1 MNAALL
7 LLLAGAAGQPASPPP
22 GAADATP
29 PAEAFRVLDREPSPG
44 PRITAYLEHQ
54 LDFAWAQDEARRKRW
69 AAVATEADLLK
80 LQAETRAKALGL
92 IGGLPAERTPLHARV
107 TGAVPMDGYRI
118 EKLLF
123 ESQPGLFVTA
133 LVYLPDGAGPKPA
146 VLLPCGHSAVG
157 KAFANYQEIGGRL
170 AKRGYVVLSWDP
182 VGQGERSQ
190 FWDAARGR
198 SRYNLVCGEH
208 AVLGNLATLAGTSLV
223 RYEVWD
229 GMRAL
234 DYLLTR
240 PEVDPRRLSITGT
253 SGGGFQSTW
262 IGALDE
268 RIGVVAPSCFV
279 TALPM
284 RMANRIFEDPDSD
297 PEQDPP
303 GLVSEGIDHPGLLLL
318 AYPRAVHVAS
328 AVKDF
333 VPIEGARRT
342 IRELRALYGRFGH
355 ADRVG
360 FAQGYHEHR
369 YSAENQEQAFAFLDR
384 FNGLPARAGLPAVKV
399 LPPERLR
406 VTASGQVRVD
416 LGGRSLVDVIRDD
429 SHVPRGTP
437 PQGLRQR
444 YQAAGHADVRGT
456 PVVWE
461 RAGDSR
467 IGDVSIDRYRVRHSG
482 ELTLLLL
489 HVHRAGPAAR
499 TLLDVSLSGK
509 AGPADWPWIT
519 RRLAAGD
526 AVVSFDLR
534 GTGED
539 RMRYRAA
546 SIDDP
551 AIAPAD
557 EAAAYADPLSGVLAN
572 HVYNSLLTGR
582 PYLLEAVEDVEV
594 AARVAREALGAKR
607 LAIAGRGDAGLLAV
621 VASEAL
627 PGLELAN
634 EPGTVVFSWRDTVEQ
649 GRETWPIQYLFPD
662 GAALR

>member
-1 MNAALL
+1 MGSALL
-7 LLLAGAAGQPASPPP
+7 LLVVAASQAAPAS
-22 GAADATP
+22 AAPARAQP
-29 PAEAFRVLDREPSPG
+29 PAEAFRVLEREPPTG
-44 PRITAYLEHQ
+44 PRITAYLQHQ
-54 LDFAWAQDEARRKRW
+54 LDRAWAQDEARRARW
-69 AAVATEADLLK
+69 AEVRTEAELLR
-80 LQAETRAKALGL
+80 LRAETRARVLAL
-92 IGGLPAERTPLHARV
+92 IGGLPVETTPLHARV
-107 TGAVPMDGYRI
+107 TGTIPMDGYRI
-118 EKLLF
+118 EKLVF
-123 ESQPGLFVTA
+123 ESQPGLHVTA
-133 LVYLPDGAGPKPA
+133 VLYVPDAPAGAKPA
-146 VLLPCGHSAVG
+146 VLLPCGHSPVG

-229 GMRAL
+229 GMRAV

-240 PEVDPRRLSITGT
+240 PEVDPKRLSITGT
-253 SGGGFQSTW
+253 SGGGTQSTW

-318 AYPRAVHVAS
+318 AYPRPLHVSA

-342 IRELRALYGRFGH
+342 VRELRAIYERFGQ

-369 YSAENQEQAFAFLDR
+369 YSAENQERAFAFLDR
-384 FNGLPARAGLPAVKV
+384 FNGLPAHAGLASVRV
-399 LPPERLR
+399 LPPESLQ

-416 LGGRSLVDVIRDD
+416 FGGRSLLEVIRDD
-429 SHVPRGTP
+429 FHARPAAREELRALYERSRGET
-437 PQGLRQR
+437 
-444 YQAAGHADVRGT
+444 AAG
-456 PVVWE
+456 PVSGQRVGS
-461 RAGDSR
+461 ATFDG
-467 IGDVSIDRYRVRHSG
+467 VTIDRYLLRHSG
-482 ELTLLLL
+482 GPSIPLL
-489 HVHRAGPAAR
+489 HLHRPEAESGRAI
-499 TLLDVSLSGK
+499 LDVSLSGK
-509 AGPADWPWIT
+509 VGPADWPSVL

-526 AVVSFDLR
+526 ALVSIDLR

-539 RMRYRAA
+539 RMRYRAV
-546 SIDDP
+546 SVDDP
-551 AIAPAD
+551 AIAPVD
-557 EAAAYADPLSGVLAN
+557 EEAAYADPLSGVLAN
-572 HVYNSLLTGR
+572 HAYNALLAGR
-582 PYLLEAVEDVEV
+582 PYLFEAIDDVSV
-594 AARVAREALGAKR
+594 AARFSRETLGAAR
-607 LAIAGRGDAGLLAV
+607 LAVAGRGDGGLLAV
-621 VASEAL
+621 SAARVL
-627 PGLELAN
+627 GLELAS
-634 EPGTVVFSWRDTVEQ
+634 EPGTPVFSWRDAVEQ
-649 GRETWPIQYLFPD
+649 GRETWPIQYLLPG
-662 GAALR
+662 GAALMR

>member
-7 LLLAGAAGQPASPPP
+7 VLLVGAAGRQSTPAPAT
-22 GAADATP
+22 AAPP
-29 PAEAFRVLDREPSPG
+29 PAEAFRVFDREVPPG
-44 PRITAYLEHQ
+44 PRITAYLQHQ
-54 LDFAWAQDEARRKRW
+54 LDAAWAQDEVRCRRW
-69 AAVATEADLLK
+69 AQVAAEADLVR
-80 LQAETRAKALGL
+80 LQAETRARLLDL
-92 IGGLPAERTPLHARV
+92 IGGLPTDETPLNPRV
-107 TGAVPMDGYRI
+107 TGVVPMDGYRI

-123 ESQPGLFVTA
+123 ESQPGLFVSA
-133 LVYLPDGAGPKPA
+133 LLYLPDGVGPRPA

-170 AKRGYVVLSWDP
+170 AQRGYVVLSWDP

-190 FWDAARGR
+190 FWDAARSR

-240 PEVDPRRLSITGT
+240 PEVDPKRLSITGT
-253 SGGGFQSTW
+253 SGGGCQSTW
-262 IGALDE
+262 IGALDG

-318 AYPRAVHVAS
+318 AYPRPIHVAA

-342 IRELRALYGRFGH
+342 LRELLALYERFGH

-384 FNGLPARAGLPAVKV
+384 FNGLPQRAGLASVRL
-399 LPPERLR
+399 LPPEALR
-406 VTASGQVRVD
+406 VTSSGQVRLD
-416 LGGRSLVDVIRDD
+416 PGGRSLVEVVREDARA
-429 SHVPRGTP
+429 SRATRQP
-437 PQGLRQR
+437 GLRER
-444 YQAAGHADVRGT
+444 YFGAGHVDPRKT

-461 RAGDSR
+461 KAGESQL
-467 IGDVSIDRYRVRHSG
+467 GEVSIDRYRVRHSNG
-482 ELTLLLL
+482 LLLPLL
-489 HVHRAGPAAR
+489 HVHRSTPGAR
-499 TLLDVSLSGK
+499 TLLDLSLSGK
-509 AGPADWPWIT
+509 VGPADWPWLV
-519 RRLAAGD
+519 RRLSAGD

-546 SIDDP
+546 SVDDP

-557 EAAAYADPLSGVLAN
+557 ESAAYADPLSGVLAN
-572 HVYNSLLTGR
+572 HVYNSLLVGR
-582 PYLLEAVEDVEV
+582 PYLLEAVDDVAV
-594 AARVAREALGAKR
+594 AAQVARQAFGARR

-621 VASEAL
+621 VASDLL
-627 PGLELAN
+627 PDLELAN
-634 EPGTVVFSWRDTVEQ
+634 EPGTPVFSWRHAVDRGQE
-649 GRETWPIQYLFPD
+649 RWPIQYLLPG